1 MSLNHETQEFVAD
14 NLFAGTQVAPV
25 VADEVQ
31 LKTEQGVLL
40 RGSLLQK
47 DGEVYVL
54 AAVAGEGAE
63 TADVVAVLA
72 ADTDTDRTDLSNAY
86 APAPGYL
93 TGEYN
98 IRALIVAEGAEV
110 KDFIDGARRNSIF
123 IKDTVPA

>member
-1 MSLNHETQEFVAD
+1 MNHETQEFIAD

-25 VADEVQ
+25 VADEVRLQ
-31 LKTEQGVLL
+31 KGQGVLL

-47 DGEVYVL
+47 DDDVYVL
-54 AAVAGEGAE
+54 AAAAAEGEA
-63 TADVVAVLA
+63 ADVVAVLA
-72 ADTDTDRTDLSNAY
+72 EDTNTDRTDLSGDY

-98 IRALIVAEGAEV
+98 IRALIVADGTEV
-110 KDFIDGARRNSIF
+110 KDYIDGARRNSIF